1 MIKKMKNFKINS
13 NKLLKKLMMNI
24 LTQNQNK
31 MNMKKKNKRT
41 QKLKIRIRIRKRK
54 RKNLMMKN
62 KFRKFKISEI

>member
-24 LTQNQNK
+24 LPQNQNK

-41 QKLKIRIRIRKRK
+41 QKLKIRIRKRK

-62 KFRKFKISEI
+62 KFKKFKISEI